1 MKNISYQHN
10 ALGNR
15 VARSVDGIV
24 VEKYLWLDKTT
35 LVATYDKDDNL
46 VQRFEYADG
55 NTPVSFTQNNQ
66 RYYIVTDHLG
76 TPRAITD
83 NNGTMVKKVEYD
95 SFGNV
100 ISDSN
105 PSISIPFGFAGGLQD
120 NDTKLVR
127 FGFRVYDPETGRWTA
142 RDPIGF
148 AGGDSNLYGYVF
160 SDPVN
165 FVDPSGLLSIVTTG
179 GISSTPIK
187 GIGGQV
193 GIYGTTR
200 GASGSGENGAL
211 ATGSITT
218 RFGVGIDV
226 MINILKGGIENIVG
240 RSTTDQVCLGVCL
253 ALHKNA
259 NGDFIGIG
267 VGIGLEAGFTHYDNK
282 TKTIPFSLPKS
293 INRRKNSKCN

>member
-127 FGFRVYDPETGRWTA
+127 FGFRDYDPETGRWTA

-165 FVDPSGLLSIVTTG
+165 WVDLSGLSGIMGRIKDWWNTGDTITDTQAVVEGVTTPDSTTPEG
-179 GISSTPIK
+179 PGISTEKAKDLVDAVSTLSKVP
-187 GIGGQV
+187 GVSELG
-193 GIYGTTR
+193 
-200 GASGSGENGAL
+200 N
-211 ATGSITT
+211 TG
-218 RFGVGIDV
+218 VD
-226 MINILKGGIENIVG
+226 LKNKLNNKSVDYLK
-240 RSTTDQVCLGVCL
+240 S
-253 ALHKNA
+253 
-259 NGDFIGIG
+259 
-267 VGIGLEAGFTHYDNK
+267 IGLIRHDPNTSPLNPTPNVCY
-282 TKTIPFSLPKS
+282 
-293 INRRKNSKCN
+293 